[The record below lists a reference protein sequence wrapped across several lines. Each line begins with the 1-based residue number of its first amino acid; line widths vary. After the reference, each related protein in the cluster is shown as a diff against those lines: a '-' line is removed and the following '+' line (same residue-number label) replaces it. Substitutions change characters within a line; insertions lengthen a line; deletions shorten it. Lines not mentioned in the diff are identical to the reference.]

1 MEYTKMQMQYIESVD
16 GAAHQSAVEI
26 IGALENA
33 LRNTIAVHVISDYEW
48 DANKALEKKM
58 KDLGF

>member
-1 MEYTKMQMQYIESVD
+1 MEYTKMQMRYIESVD

-33 LRNTIAVHVISDYEW
+33 LRNTLAVHVISDYEW